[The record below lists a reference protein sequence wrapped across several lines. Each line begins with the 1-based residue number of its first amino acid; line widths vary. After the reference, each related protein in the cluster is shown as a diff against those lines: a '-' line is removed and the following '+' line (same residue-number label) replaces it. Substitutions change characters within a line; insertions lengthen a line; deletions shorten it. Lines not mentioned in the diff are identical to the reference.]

1 MATETDD
8 GLVEGVQEAPR
19 ERPTRRRRSRGRRA
33 AQRRRKRR
41 RQLWW
46 GLTAL
51 AGVALAVVAL
61 VLWEPW
67 SGPPEPAPSPSPS
80 PDASDEVELDPQ
92 PTVVFATYDE
102 ADASAGASQ
111 VTVVGWDRATG
122 VGTMLLVPTATV
134 ADIPG
139 HGLLPLGRAYGFGE
153 GPLLDA
159 TLDNLLGVDLD
170 GVVGVS
176 RAGWAALLS
185 RVGGFT
191 VTVPERLVERSDDG
205 SGRTRFEAGE
215 QYLDGPRLAELLT
228 FRSSGESELDAVS
241 RVQTVLTGLL
251 ETIADD
257 PVVLD
262 AMFGDGAPMLE
273 MPDGLGAAEL
283 REVFAGLAEAATED
297 ELTVRTLPV
306 TPLGGGEDGSYRMD
320 RERAQSFITSH
331 FAASVPLTAEATVGR
346 SLEIRNGN
354 GRPGAGQR
362 VAQLLIPLGFR
373 VVLTGNADRFDH
385 RETRILIYDDD
396 PEQLAVAEEI
406 QAALGV
412 GRIELSQVPQDIVDV
427 TIVVGQDFADD

>member
-8 GLVEGVQEAPR
+8 GLLGGGQGAPE
-19 ERPTRRRRSRGRRA
+19 ERPARRRRSGGRRA
-33 AQRRRKRR
+33 AQRRRRRR

-67 SGPPEPAPSPSPS
+67 AGPSEPAPSPSPT

-92 PTVVFATYDE
+92 PTLVLATYDE
-102 ADASAGASQ
+102 ADRSAGASQ
-111 VTVVGWDRATG
+111 VTVVGWDRETG
-122 VGTMLLVPTATV
+122 EGTMLLVPATTV

-159 TLDNLLGVDLD
+159 TVDNLLGVDLD
-170 GVVGVS
+170 AVVGVS
-176 RAGWAALLS
+176 RAGWAALFS

-205 SGRTRFEAGE
+205 SGQTRFEAGE

-228 FRSSGESELDAVS
+228 FRGSGEPELDALS
-241 RVQTVLTGLL
+241 RVPVVLTGLL

-273 MPDGLGAAEL
+273 VAEGFGAAEL
-283 REVFAGLAEAATED
+283 REVFAGLAEAAAND
-297 ELTVRTLPV
+297 QLTVRMLPV
-306 TPLGGGEDGSYRMD
+306 TPLGAGDDGSYRVD
-320 RERAQSFITSH
+320 RERAQSLIASH
-331 FAASVPLTAEATVGR
+331 LGASVPLAAEATVGR

-396 PEQLAVAEEI
+396 PDQLAVAEEI
-406 QAALGV
+406 RAALGV

-427 TIVVGQDFADD
+427 TIVVGQDLADS